1 MKKTSWKN
9 PYSILRYLVLIFF
22 TFITLY
28 PFSLLVF
35 TSLKTTKDYMKSS
48 VAFPVH
54 PQFSNF
60 ITVLEKSSIFQ
71 GFLNSITIT
80 GFSLMIEI
88 LFGALAAYAL
98 TKMNFKKA
106 GKYQL
111 FFLAPM
117 ILPIQIIAIPLYM
130 IFTNIGLINSK
141 TGIIMVYVATG
152 LPLVIFMLTS
162 FMKTIPNEI
171 SESAMVEGASEI
183 QIFSKIVLPL
193 LRPVIATIT
202 VISGLSIWND
212 FFMPLL
218 LITNKSQKTLPLKIY
233 DFMGQYNN
241 NWPLVSTCIIYVL
254 LPILILYI
262 FLQKYIVA
270 GVVAGA
276 VKG

>member
-1 MKKTSWKN
+1 MRKTNWKN
-9 PYSILRYLVLIFF
+9 PYYIVRYLVLILMAFV
-22 TFITLY
+22 TLY

-35 TSLKTTKDYMKSS
+35 TSLKTTKDYMQSS
-48 VAFPVH
+48 VAFPIH

-60 ITVLEKSSIFQ
+60 VTVLQQSNIFQGISNSIVITVL
-71 GFLNSITIT
+71 
-80 GFSLMIEI
+80 SLIVEI

-106 GKYQL
+106 GKYQMI
-111 FFLAPM
+111 FLAPM

-130 IFTNIGLINSK
+130 IFTNMGLINSK
-141 TGIIMVYVATG
+141 FGIIMVYVATG

-171 SESAMVEGASEI
+171 SESAKVEGASEI
-183 QIFSKIVLPL
+183 QIFSAIVLPL
-193 LRPVIATIT
+193 LRPVIATIA

-218 LITNKSQKTLPLKIY
+218 LITNKNQKTLPLKIY

-241 NWPLVSTCIIYVL
+241 NWPLVSACIIYVL
-254 LPILILYI
+254 LPIFILYI
-262 FLQKYIVA
+262 CLQKYIVA